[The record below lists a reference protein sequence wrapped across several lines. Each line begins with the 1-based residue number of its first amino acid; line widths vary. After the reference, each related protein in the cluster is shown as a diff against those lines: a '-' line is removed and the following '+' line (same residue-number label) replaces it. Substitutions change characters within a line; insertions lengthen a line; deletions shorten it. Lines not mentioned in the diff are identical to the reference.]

1 MLYYITIGNSD
12 DKLSQQ
18 RWAEFCR
25 EVDKVLK
32 GLRVPRY
39 FHGYSLPNAPW
50 QNAIWAVE
58 MDESDQVN
66 IERVKELLRWV
77 ADRFKQDS
85 IAWTQAPFTE
95 FLIPERKLDR

>member
-32 GLRVPRY
+32 GSEFTRH

-66 IERVKELLRWV
+66 VDRIKELLRWV
-77 ADRFKQDS
+77 ADRLKQDS
-85 IAWTQAPFTE
+85 IAWTPAPMTE
-95 FLIPERKLDR
+95 LLIPERKLDK

>member
-1 MLYYITIGNSD
+1 MLYYITIGNTD

-18 RWAEFCR
+18 RWSEYCR

-32 GLRVPRY
+32 GSEFTRH
-39 FHGYSLPNAPW
+39 FHGHSLPNAPW

-66 IERVKELLRWV
+66 VERVKQLLRWV

-85 IAWTQAPFTE
+85 IAWTPAPFTE
-95 FLIPERKLDR
+95 LLIPERKLDK